1 VLGAFAK
8 TVVFGYWGATE
19 IRETEGIIEDRIESV
34 IPASLCAFSLGVNLF
49 DLHI

>member
-1 VLGAFAK
+1 MLSLTALLPN
-8 TVVFGYWGATE
+8 TQATE
-19 IRETEGIIEDRIESV
+19 IREAEGIIEDRIESV